1 MKKMLVAAL
10 GLMAIVA
17 CTNDKPA
24 PILPDGGQN
33 DSLQRIIEQKDN
45 EINDMMGTLNEIQEG
60 FREINE
66 AENRVNVVKDG
77 ERANKAQQIRENIQ
91 FISQRMAQNR
101 ELIKKLQQQMRES
114 SMKGDEFQKTIIN
127 LTKQLEQSNETLQQL
142 RAELDAKDIH
152 ISELDETIANQNT
165 SINNLKNESEQK
177 TETINTQDKQLNTA
191 WFVFGTKSELK
202 EQGILKDGK
211 VLQGNFNKN
220 YFTKIDIR
228 VDKEIKLYSKSA
240 KLLTMHPSSS
250 YTLTQDA
257 NKQYILKIANTNA
270 EAKDITVTFKG
281 IKTLPEGKVTTLH
294 HDNPNAINTLENKN
308 VVTPKTGNV
317 KAEGNVLKVSVPAK
331 TFAVYRF

>member
-114 SMKGDEFQKTIIN
+114 SMKGDEFQAKIDSWIDEIGITEN
-127 LTKQLEQSNETLQQL
+127 P
-142 RAELDAKDIH
+142 DAIKRY
-152 ISELDETIANQNT
+152 TAQAVY
-165 SINNLKNESEQK
+165 
-177 TETINTQDKQLNTA
+177 DKQ
-191 WFVFGTKSELK
+191 VEYQKK
-202 EQGILKDGK
+202 
-211 VLQGNFNKN
+211 NK
-220 YFTKIDIR
+220 
-228 VDKEIKLYSKSA
+228 LA
-240 KLLTMHPSSS
+240 
-250 YTLTQDA
+250 
-257 NKQYILKIANTNA
+257 
-270 EAKDITVTFKG
+270 
-281 IKTLPEGKVTTLH
+281 
-294 HDNPNAINTLENKN
+294 
-308 VVTPKTGNV
+308 
-317 KAEGNVLKVSVPAK
+317 
-331 TFAVYRF
+331 